1 MWRSLFLA
9 IGITLIIVGCEC
21 LVVDTATVAGDGGP
35 RPFTPPDWAPWSMI
49 SSGAIII
56 LYSFTIPKRMNG

>member
-9 IGITLIIVGCEC
+9 VGITLIIVGAEC
-21 LVVDTATVAGDGGP
+21 LVVDSAMMASDGGP
-35 RPFTPPDWAPWSMI
+35 KPFTPPDWAPWSMM
-49 SSGAIII
+49 SSGAIVI